1 MFQKFYFLISCN
13 YGFDII
19 ALKRFYSKGRIIF
32 PNSHSITSINSLPVI
47 QNYCFEIRLY
57 PDAKNRVKPAV
68 ELDAKRLLRTDIYH
82 KMVPGD
88 LVEKPGYRG
97 ILWHRCVGSN
107 NAVDLLSVSASVN
120 APQMGDKRRR
130 PILPIKRTRARYGE
144 KKKKEKQ
151 RKKRK
156 KKEKGRRYG
165 QVEKS
170 ISRESSWNSVIVEN
184 VERLFVTHVTWSS
197 MKEWNRLLRCWKND
211 SIMEKSND
219 EEKINM

>member
-82 KMVPGD
+82 KVVPGD

-144 KKKKEKQ
+144 KKKK
-151 RKKRK
+151 RKTE
-156 KKEKGRRYG
+156 KEK
-165 QVEKS
+165 
-170 ISRESSWNSVIVEN
+170 
-184 VERLFVTHVTWSS
+184 
-197 MKEWNRLLRCWKND
+197 
-211 SIMEKSND
+211 
-219 EEKINM
+219 EEKGKREKIWTSWKIDFTRIELEFCDRGKRGTPFCDTCNVVFHERMESIVALLKK

>member
-1 MFQKFYFLISCN
+1 M
-13 YGFDII
+13 
-19 ALKRFYSKGRIIF
+19 
-32 PNSHSITSINSLPVI
+32 I

-82 KMVPGD
+82 KVVPGD

-144 KKKKEKQ
+144 KKKKKKNRE
-151 RKKRK
+151 RKGRKRK
-156 KKEKGRRYG
+156 KGEDMDKLKNRFHENRVG
-165 QVEKS
+165 
-170 ISRESSWNSVIVEN
+170 ILWSWK
-184 VERLFVTHVTWSS
+184 TWNAFLWH
-197 MKEWNRLLRCWKND
+197 M
-211 SIMEKSND
+211 
-219 EEKINM
+219 